1 MGTFKVA
8 IDGPAGAGKSTIA
21 KAAARQLKFVY
32 IDTGAMYRAV
42 GLAAVREGINPNTDI
57 KEVEA
62 LLPKVEIDISHG
74 DKGQEI
80 FLNGENVSK
89 EIRMPEISVAASDVS
104 KIPAVRKKLLG
115 LQRSIAE
122 KTDVIMDGRDIG
134 TVVLPDA
141 ELKIFLTASVEE
153 RAMRR
158 YRELCEKGIESSFD
172 EEVILNGYVLNYN
185 CRSGLVRIQETI
197 TVVID
202 STIFNG
208 DALDA
213 VRSNSVAHTILK
225 IHVLNGYFRS
235 IAGNADITGVLEVTA
250 VKSDALVDC
259 YIFGHSIKK
268 DDCVIRRCSCNS
280 FCESAKCFITD
291 LCHNMISCNFS
302 KVFNF

>member
-21 KAAARQLKFVY
+21 KAAAQQLKFVY

-104 KIPAVRKKLLG
+104 KIPAVRQKLLG

-172 EEVILNGYVLNYN
+172 EVKRDMEYRDKNDSEREIAPLKPAEDSVIVDTTGKTLDESV
-185 CRSGLVRIQETI
+185 EW
-197 TVVID
+197 
-202 STIFNG
+202 IFN
-208 DALDA
+208 
-213 VRSNSVAHTILK
+213 I
-225 IHVLNGYFRS
+225 
-235 IAGNADITGVLEVTA
+235 
-250 VKSDALVDC
+250 
-259 YIFGHSIKK
+259 
-268 DDCVIRRCSCNS
+268 IR
-280 FCESAKCFITD
+280 ESREK
-291 LCHNMISCNFS
+291 
-302 KVFNF
+302 